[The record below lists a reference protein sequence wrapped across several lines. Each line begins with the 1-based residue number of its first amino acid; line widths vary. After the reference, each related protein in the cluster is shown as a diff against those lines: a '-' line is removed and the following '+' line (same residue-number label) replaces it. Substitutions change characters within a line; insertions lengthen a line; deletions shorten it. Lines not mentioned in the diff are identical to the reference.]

1 MVGADRDEI
10 HREAPLE
17 EAEQP
22 PTARQLHLPF
32 TPFSIDL
39 FGVPRYPFC
48 QTKTDNNPVGFN
60 LGDMHEEGLL
70 QQMY

>member
-1 MVGADRDEI
+1 MKYTAK
-10 HREAPLE
+10 HHWKKPSNL
-17 EAEQP
+17 